1 MASVREPPNEQA
13 VLNIYEAMRSEL
25 SQIYS
30 NITDLEMQVSEHSLV
45 INAIQPLDQSRKC
58 FRMIGGV
65 LVERTV
71 REVLPA
77 VQRNKEGLEEVVRK
91 LYETLEKKKKD
102 MTEFEAKYQ
111 IRLRKQDD
119 PNKEEGDKKKEGN
132 AQGVL
137 VGAAAAAAAS
147 SSQWKFLPLLFVSS
161 FNGVL
166 LRFSGEQCFG
176 MLQNSVDWRSAIYR
190 SVFAYID
197 FEL

>member
-1 MASVREPPNEQA
+1 MQMHYEAMASGGGGGGGLREPPNEQA

-65 LVERTV
+65 LVERTI

-119 PNKEEGDKKKEGN
+119 SNKEEGDKKKEGN

-137 VGAAAAAAAS
+137 VGAAAAS
-147 SSQWKFLPLLFVSS
+147 SSQ
-161 FNGVL
+161 
-166 LRFSGEQCFG
+166 
-176 MLQNSVDWRSAIYR
+176 
-190 SVFAYID
+190 
-197 FEL
+197 

>member
-1 MASVREPPNEQA
+1 MASLREPPNEQA
-13 VLNIYEAMRSEL
+13 VLNMYESMRSEL

-102 MTEFEAKYQ
+102 MAEFEAKYQ
-111 IRLRKQDD
+111 IRLRKHDD
-119 PNKEEGDKKKEGN
+119 SKEEGSNKKEGN

-137 VGAAAAAAAS
+137 VGAAAAS
-147 SSQWKFLPLLFVSS
+147 SSQ
-161 FNGVL
+161 
-166 LRFSGEQCFG
+166 
-176 MLQNSVDWRSAIYR
+176 
-190 SVFAYID
+190 
-197 FEL
+197 

>member
-1 MASVREPPNEQA
+1 MASGGGGLREPPNEQA

-71 REVLPA
+71 R
-77 VQRNKEGLEEVVRK
+77 NKEGLEEVVRK
-91 LYETLEKKKKD
+91 LYETLEKKKD
-102 MTEFEAKYQ
+102 MTEFEAKNQ

-119 PNKEEGDKKKEGN
+119 SNKEEGDKKKEGN

-137 VGAAAAAAAS
+137 VGAAAT
-147 SSQWKFLPLLFVSS
+147 SSQ
-161 FNGVL
+161 
-166 LRFSGEQCFG
+166 
-176 MLQNSVDWRSAIYR
+176 
-190 SVFAYID
+190 
-197 FEL
+197 

>member
-58 FRMIGGV
+58 FRMVGGV

-147 SSQWKFLPLLFVSS
+147 SSQ
-161 FNGVL
+161 
-166 LRFSGEQCFG
+166 
-176 MLQNSVDWRSAIYR
+176 
-190 SVFAYID
+190 
-197 FEL
+197 

>member
-1 MASVREPPNEQA
+1 MASKSGLREPPSEQA
-13 VLNIYEAMRSEL
+13 VLNMYESMRAEI

-65 LVERTV
+65 LVERTI

-77 VQRNKEGLEEVVRK
+77 VNRNKEGLEEVVRK

-102 MTEFEAKYQ
+102 MSEFEAKYQ
-111 IRLRKQDD
+111 IRLRKQEDS
-119 PNKEEGDKKKEGN
+119 KEEGNKKEGN

-137 VGAAAAAAAS
+137 VGAAS
-147 SSQWKFLPLLFVSS
+147 SSQ
-161 FNGVL
+161 
-166 LRFSGEQCFG
+166 
-176 MLQNSVDWRSAIYR
+176 
-190 SVFAYID
+190 
-197 FEL
+197 

>member
-1 MASVREPPNEQA
+1 MASGDGGLREPPNEQA

-71 REVLPA
+71 R
-77 VQRNKEGLEEVVRK
+77 NKEGLEEVVRK

-102 MTEFEAKYQ
+102 MTEFEAKNQ

-119 PNKEEGDKKKEGN
+119 SNKEEGDKKKEGN

-137 VGAAAAAAAS
+137 VGAAAT
-147 SSQWKFLPLLFVSS
+147 SSQ
-161 FNGVL
+161 
-166 LRFSGEQCFG
+166 
-176 MLQNSVDWRSAIYR
+176 
-190 SVFAYID
+190 
-197 FEL
+197 